1 MIAHRRHWYYRIAGQ
16 SYAQPIS
23 FKASISARQVKELVK
38 RMFGVDPVEVWGR

>member
-23 FKASISARQVKELVK
+23 FATSISARQVKDLLK
-38 RMFGVDPVEVWGR
+38 RMLGVDTVEVWSR